1 MTDDSEREHA
11 RVADEARRTAREAG
25 ERAREEAER
34 ITAET
39 TSGESGVEQLRQL
52 GVIYGGLIGVATLM
66 VQPFLNAAT
75 LDVSARVS
83 VIAFAVAVPLLA
95 ALVLVNRQEA
105 FRGRRSAS
113 VTATIARVI
122 AQVAAFVGIVAGFWH
137 ITPVAGVTF
146 LVTGLVAVG
155 VHAAG
160 FWRVESPRR
169 LGSSSP

>member
-1 MTDDSEREHA
+1 VTDDSEREHA

-83 VIAFAVAVPLLA
+83 VIAFP
-95 ALVLVNRQEA
+95 
-105 FRGRRSAS
+105 
-113 VTATIARVI
+113 
-122 AQVAAFVGIVAGFWH
+122 VAAFVGIVAGFWH

-146 LVTGLVAVG
+146 HVTGLVAVG
-155 VHAAG
+155 VHSAG